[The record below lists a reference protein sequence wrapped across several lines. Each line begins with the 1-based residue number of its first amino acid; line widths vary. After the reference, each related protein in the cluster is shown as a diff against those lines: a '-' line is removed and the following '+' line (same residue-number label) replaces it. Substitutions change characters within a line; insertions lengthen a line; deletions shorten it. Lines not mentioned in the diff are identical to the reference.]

1 MELAVFALNRL
12 KRKLCQLCKS
22 ALIAFLRGFCTELV
36 CTISD
41 ALHLYGANN
50 AVWGTVMVQKCTN
63 CCFLHRERDH
73 KLTCT
78 QLFIRDCCDLV

>member
-1 MELAVFALNRL
+1 MELAFFVLKRL
-12 KRKLCQLCKS
+12 KRKLCQLCES
-22 ALIAFLRGFCTELV
+22 ALIAFLCGFCTETV

-41 ALHLYGANN
+41 ALHLNGAIH
-50 AVWGTVMVQKCTN
+50 VRWGTVMVQKCTG

-73 KLTCT
+73 ILTCT